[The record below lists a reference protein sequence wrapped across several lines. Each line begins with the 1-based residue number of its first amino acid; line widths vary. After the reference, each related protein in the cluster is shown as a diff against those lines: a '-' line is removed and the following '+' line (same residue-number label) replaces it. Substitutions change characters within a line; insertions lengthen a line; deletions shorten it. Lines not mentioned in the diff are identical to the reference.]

1 MQQTRMWRVPRR
13 DYTLRVKTKDLQSEE
28 TSMKRWATVL
38 SALLTMFGVVLL
50 LSQTSQYA
58 VAANHAGWVV
68 LFDGNNLDNWNTI
81 GTANWKL
88 DEDGIVAA
96 DGGNGFL
103 VSKNSYKDFEL
114 RVEFWL
120 EPRTNSGVFI
130 RCTDPNSVSGK
141 TAYEVNIWDTRPE
154 QKYGTGALVDVAA
167 VDPMPHAGGKWN
179 IYDITAKGDTFTVI
193 LNGQK
198 TVDGAKSDKFASGR
212 IALQHGMGAT
222 DDKGV
227 VKFRKVEIKPL

>member
-1 MQQTRMWRVPRR
+1 
-13 DYTLRVKTKDLQSEE
+13 
-28 TSMKRWATVL
+28 MKRWAKLGASLL
-38 SALLTMFGVVLL
+38 SALVIVCGAGLL

-58 VAANHAGWVV
+58 AAENHSGWVV
-68 LFDGNNLDNWNTI
+68 LFDGNNLDNWSPI

-88 DEDGIVAA
+88 DEDGIVMA
-96 DGGNGFL
+96 DSGNGFL

-141 TAYEVNIWDTRPE
+141 TSYEVNIWDTRPV
-154 QKYGTGALVDVAA
+154 QKYGTGAIVDVAA

-179 IYDITAKGDTFTVI
+179 VYDITAKGDTFTVI

-198 TVDGAKSDKFASGR
+198 TVDGAKADKFAAGR
-212 IALQHGMGAT
+212 IALQHGMGAS